1 MMTSNG
7 KRRLQ
12 EEESQT
18 ESKCTKRVSEISAQ
32 LANTDEHIETESQ
45 GTNKSEKLQDK
56 SIKLEDFPP
65 EILLKI
71 LSFLEI
77 NGLLKCCQTSKKIRS
92 ICYDDSLW
100 QTINLSEKKVPTEFL
115 RKVIGYGCKSLNL
128 SKANLVGTLRLENK
142 SQLTNLNLLGCSA
155 TSQVFEELL
164 KSCHYLQ
171 KLQFTYNI
179 NVDYQKMIQL
189 KLMPNLNSL
198 FIDYP
203 KFTALDVEIE
213 QQLIKKLRDVSV
225 NGNPPIATLSKEKAF
240 LMLKNTKDFKK
251 YILKSYSKRST
262 FNVHYL

>member
-1 MMTSNG
+1 MAN
-7 KRRLQ
+7 
-12 EEESQT
+12 EENS
-18 ESKCTKRVSEISAQ
+18 
-32 LANTDEHIETESQ
+32 DE
-45 GTNKSEKLQDK
+45 NLKDK
-56 SIKLEDFPP
+56 SIRLEEFPS

-77 NGLLKCCQTSKKIRS
+77 TNLLKCSQTSKRIRT

-100 QTINLSEKKVPTEFL
+100 QKINLRKKTVPTEFL

-128 SKANLVGTLRLENK
+128 SKANLVGTLRLEND
-142 SQLTNLNLLGCSA
+142 SQLTYLDLLGCSA

-171 KLQFTYNI
+171 KLQFTNNI
-179 NVDYQKMIQL
+179 NVDYQKVLQL
-189 KLMPNLNSL
+189 KLMPNLKSL

-203 KFTALDVEIE
+203 RFTALDVEVE
-213 QQLIKKLRDVSV
+213 QQLIKKLADISV
-225 NGNPPIATLSKEKAF
+225 NGNPPVATLSKEKT
-240 LMLKNTKDFKK
+240 LLILKNTKDQKK